1 MSKTDEVTVTGIL
14 ENRER
19 AAQAAKRAAEVT
31 VTGILERARAAQ
43 AAKRAAD
50 EEARYEYARQRLAK
64 LRDEWRPIVEAVLAQ
79 IKHQLGDDSEPLVD
93 WDDDGGCAYYY
104 GNGWILER
112 PADSTTTPRN
122 SLSNTAYRPLKLTV
136 EGVRV
141 PVMCWSDG
149 RPIARFEP
157 ADIVLDRDE
166 EGGECATVWLGGS
179 AETDWGIQT
188 GNHDLLIAIAAAAD
202 KEAEYH
208 EKVRQARQIND
219 ERAMR
224 VTSAPP
230 AATAPATPAT
240 DNLESAGE
248 ILRRFAGGD
257 YCVPEFVKQEHE
269 DFELKYS
276 DNRAFLIAS
285 QVYALAV
292 EVRSL
297 RSAMEDRL

>member
-1 MSKTDEVTVTGIL
+1 MSNANEVTI
-14 ENRER
+14 
-19 AAQAAKRAAEVT
+19 
-31 VTGILERARAAQ
+31 TGILERARAAQ

-50 EEARYEYARQRLAK
+50 EVVRAEYARQRLAK

-93 WDDDGGCAYYY
+93 WDDDDGRAYYY

-149 RPIARFEP
+149 RPVVRFEP
-157 ADIVLDRDE
+157 AEIVLDRDE
-166 EGGECATVWLGGS
+166 EGGEYASVWLGG
-179 AETDWGIQT
+179 AEDTDWGIQT
-188 GNHDLLIAIAAAAD
+188 GNHNLLVAIAAAAD
-202 KEAEYH
+202 KDAEYIQKALRA
-208 EKVRQARQIND
+208 EEIND
-219 ERAMR
+219 ERAR
-224 VTSAPP
+224 AAAGDPQP
-230 AATAPATPAT
+230 AQEPAKPAT

-248 ILRRFAGGD
+248 ILRRFAGGA
-257 YCVPEFVKQEHE
+257 YCVPEFGSQEHE
-269 DFELKYS
+269 YTNFELKYS

-285 QVYALAV
+285 QIHALAV

-297 RSAMEDRL
+297 RNAMENRP

>member
-1 MSKTDEVTVTGIL
+1 MSTDSKVTI
-14 ENRER
+14 
-19 AAQAAKRAAEVT
+19 
-31 VTGILERARAAQ
+31 TGILERARAAQ

-50 EEARYEYARQRLAK
+50 EVARAERARQRLAK

-79 IKHQLGDDSEPLVD
+79 IKHQLGDDSEPSEPLVD
-93 WDDDGGCAYYY
+93 WGDHDGRAYYY

-179 AETDWGIQT
+179 AETDWDIQT

-208 EKVRQARQIND
+208 EKVRQAQQIND
-219 ERAMR
+219 ERAR
-224 VTSAPP
+224 NAPP
-230 AATAPATPAT
+230 AATEPAKPAT

-248 ILRRFAGGD
+248 ILRRFADDLLCTPNFLGKSGLEIGD
-257 YCVPEFVKQEHE
+257 N
-269 DFELKYS
+269 ELE

-285 QVYALAV
+285 QIHALAV
-292 EVRSL
+292 EVREL
-297 RSAMEDRL
+297 RNTMENRP